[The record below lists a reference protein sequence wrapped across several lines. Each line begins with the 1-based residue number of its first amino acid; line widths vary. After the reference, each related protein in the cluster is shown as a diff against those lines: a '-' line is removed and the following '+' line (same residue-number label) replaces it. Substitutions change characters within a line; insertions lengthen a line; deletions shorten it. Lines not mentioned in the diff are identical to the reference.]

1 MKHDDSKVM
10 IIEIYMKDLTPEKQE
25 EIRAA
30 RGYDD
35 CSNDFLAPL
44 TIIIMNEDDE

>member
-1 MKHDDSKVM
+1 MKDDNNKVV
-10 IIEIYMKDLTPEKQE
+10 EIYMKDLTPEKQE